1 MFTLKNNFKIL
12 SFVLFISCLNFLFF
26 HIPFFNFVFEN
37 INYKSFSGVFVI
49 ASLVVLMIVLNAFVF
64 FLLLYLSQ
72 RIGKFLL
79 VLFFL
84 MNAIAVY
91 FVATYGII
99 VDESMIGNVF
109 NTNYDESSS
118 YFSYKM
124 VLYLL
129 FLGVLPSY
137 FILRS
142 KVERIS
148 FKRFSIL
155 SSLTLLF
162 ALVLVFVNA
171 SNWLWIDKNSKR
183 LGGLAMPWSYVV
195 NTSLF
200 YIHESKKNEKEIL
213 LPDAKIKDNEKAVV
227 VLVIGES
234 ARRQNFSLYGYS
246 KNTNPLLSKTQNLF
260 HFDANSSAT
269 YT

>member
-12 SFVLFISCLNFLFF
+12 SFVLIISCLNFLFF

-124 VLYLL
+124 VLYLI

-142 KVERIS
+142 KVERVS

-171 SNWLWIDKNSKR
+171 SNCF
-183 LGGLAMPWSYVV
+183 GL
-195 NTSLF
+195 
-200 YIHESKKNEKEIL
+200 I
-213 LPDAKIKDNEKAVV
+213 KI
-227 VLVIGES
+227 
-234 ARRQNFSLYGYS
+234 QN
-246 KNTNPLLSKTQNLF
+246 
-260 HFDANSSAT
+260 D
-269 YT
+269 